1 MKINAYAKLNLAL
14 AVKDTLPNGYHD
26 LFMINSRIN
35 LFDIIYIRKSKKEKF
50 RMNKELCSTE
60 DNLGYKAMCLI
71 KEKYN
76 INSNYSIYIKKR
88 IPSGAGLGGGSADAA
103 AIIEAILKLENIDY
117 KKEDLIDASSSLGAD
132 VPYCLFKEKCIVTG
146 IGEKI
151 EKLNFKKDY
160 LVLLASPNLSFS
172 TKQIFENY
180 KQNDSEAR
188 IEAILAN
195 IDDPIKDLFNDL
207 EISAK
212 ELYPEYKLDEMKSCM
227 IESGAVASLMTGSG
241 SSMYGLFE
249 LEDKSKI
256 KECVKSI
263 KDRWPDVSLSIIK
276 TISS

>member
-1 MKINAYAKLNLAL
+1 MKIKAYAKLNLAL
-14 AVKDTLPNGYHD
+14 AVKDALPNGYHD

-35 LFDIIYIRKSKKEKF
+35 LFDIIYIRKSKKGKF

-60 DNLGYKAMCLI
+60 DNLGYKAMRLI

-103 AIIEAILKLENIDY
+103 SIIEAILKLENIDY

-160 LVLLASPNLSFS
+160 FVLLASPNLSFS
-172 TKQIFENY
+172 TKQIFENH

-188 IEAILAN
+188 IETILAN
-195 IDDPIKDLFNDL
+195 IDDPIKYLFNDL

-227 IESGAVASLMTGSG
+227 IELGAVASLMTGSG